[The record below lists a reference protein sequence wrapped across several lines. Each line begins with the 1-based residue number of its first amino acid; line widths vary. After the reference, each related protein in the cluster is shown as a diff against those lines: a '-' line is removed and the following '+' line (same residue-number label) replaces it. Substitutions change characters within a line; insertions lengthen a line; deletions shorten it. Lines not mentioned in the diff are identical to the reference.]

1 MRIFLFMKRRTNV
14 VDQNRHDIVKG
25 LKTDSRGRRKQIKKV
40 IKSGVGEVKCIK
52 EIKTLEFRGYVCQ
65 VDYGCPLM
73 P

>member
-52 EIKTLEFRGYVCQ
+52 EIKTSEKSSEATCVKLTTDVH
-65 VDYGCPLM
+65 
-73 P
+73 